1 MNKQELIKKVSD
13 ETGLSKR
20 EAAAAIEETFA
31 AIIGAVAAKHSVNI
45 QGFGTFD
52 VKVRQAHAGVNPRTR
67 EPVEV
72 PAKTIPVFKPGKA
85 MRDAC
90 MNREESIS

>member
-31 AIIGAVAAKHSVNI
+31 AIIGAVAAGDTVNI
-45 QGFGTFD
+45 TGFGIFET
-52 VKVRQAHAGVNPRTR
+52 KKRLAHPGVNPRTR

-72 PAKTIPVFKPGKA
+72 PAKIIPVFKAGKTL
-85 MRDAC
+85 RDAC
-90 MNREESIS
+90 EKG

>member
-31 AIIGAVAAKHSVNI
+31 AIIGAVAAGDAVNI
-45 QGFGTFD
+45 TGFGIFET
-52 VKVRQAHAGVNPRTR
+52 KKRPAHTGVNPRTR

-72 PAKTIPVFKPGKA
+72 SAKIIPVFKAGKTL
-85 MRDAC
+85 RDAC
-90 MNREESIS
+90 EKE